1 MNAISTLTSL
11 PTTLA
16 ERRMFIEIA
25 KQEIIEGKYKITE
38 IFLVLKSISTLVDE
52 LTKDA
57 EFRDMLSDAIDGK
70 IEINGMEISE
80 QTVRKYNCAECHD
93 SEYDRLLTQLNATKD
108 AIKEREEFLRHIPT
122 TGTVNPETGEMLYPP
137 VVTFETRFV
146 VKQIKK

>member
-1 MNAISTLTSL
+1 MNTISTLTAL

-38 IFLVLKSISTLVDE
+38 IFPVLKSISTLVDE

-93 SEYDRLLTQLNATKD
+93 SEYNALLEQMNKLKEK
-108 AIKEREEFLRHIPT
+108 IKEREEFLRHIPA
-122 TGTVNPETGEMLYPP
+122 TGFVNPETGEMLYPP
-137 VVTFETRFV
+137 GATFETRFV